1 MFRESAG
8 RSSPTHYH
16 HQILACIHGSIEPF
30 IGVRLLPYMSYTVPS
45 TIILSQPPKIVL
57 SRRALRQTSPIYSEK
72 AIMST
77 DWIHSRAFNPQGC
90 SRRENPNELPLYQTR
105 DESMMQTWGKRQKL
119 KRNLS
124 LVSIVGLMMTLMMAC
139 IIGSAF
145 WR

>member
-16 HQILACIHGSIEPF
+16 HQILAYIHGCIEPF

-72 AIMST
+72 AIIST
-77 DWIHSRAFNPQGC
+77 DWIHSRAFHPQEY

-105 DESMMQTWGKRQKL
+105 DESLMQKCGKRQQL
-119 KRNLS
+119 KRNFILI
-124 LVSIVGLMMTLMMAC
+124 SIVGLTMTLMMTSS
-139 IIGSAF
+139 IGSAF
-145 WR
+145 